1 MNISTRNVITVQ
13 AEIDLPVDK
22 VWDLWTIPWHI
33 IHWYQA
39 SDDWHTARAE
49 NIVKRYGTFL
59 FRMEARDGSFG
70 FDFSGE
76 YRKVVKNNI
85 IECVLADG
93 RKVSILFKEEK
104 NGTLITESFE
114 PEETHSH
121 EMQKDGWQAILNSFK
136 KYAEAS
142 EDTEIMHFETIINS
156 SVEKVY
162 ETMLRED
169 SYRVWTAIFNSDSH
183 YSGSWEKG
191 SRMLF
196 LGTDSKGGSSG
207 MVSWIKDN
215 IKNRLLSIEHIGIV
229 KNGKEYLCGKEVE
242 GWKGSLENYTFR
254 SLDNRTLL
262 SIDIDSNHDFKSYF
276 EETWP
281 KALDK
286 LRSVCELEK

>member
-1 MNISTRNVITVQ
+1 MTKSYRNLITVQ
-13 AEIDLPVDK
+13 TEIDLPVEK
-22 VWDLWTIPWHI
+22 VWELWTNPWHI

-49 NIVKRYGTFL
+49 NNVKRYGTFL

-76 YRKVVKNNI
+76 YRKVVKNNL

-104 NGTLITESFE
+104 NGTQITESFE
-114 PEETHSH
+114 PEETHSP
-121 EMQKDGWQAILNSFK
+121 EMQKEGWQAILNSFK

-142 EDTEIMHFETIINS
+142 DNTEVLHFEIVINTP
-156 SVEKVY
+156 VEKIY
-162 ETMLRED
+162 DTMLRED
-169 SYRVWTAIFNSDSH
+169 SYRAWTSVFNSASH

-191 SRMLF
+191 SRILF

-207 MVSWIKDN
+207 MVSWIKEN
-215 IKNRLLSIEHIGIV
+215 IQNKLLSIEHIGIV
-229 KNGKEYLCGKEVE
+229 KDGKEYLCGKEVD
-242 GWKGSLENYTFR
+242 GWKGSLENYRFK
-254 SLDNRTLL
+254 SLGQKTLL
-262 SIDIDSNHDFKSYF
+262 SVDIDSNQEFKSYF
-276 EETWP
+276 EDTWP

-286 LRSVCELEK
+286 LRSVCEH